1 MFYRFIKKVFQMF
14 FNIIK
19 ILFAI
24 FIIFFFAMI
33 NIELMFGSEF
43 SLQIIFYNIWNC
55 FFVAFLFYVF
65 FFKTKPIMHKLFVLL
80 LIIHLLLTTYLPEI
94 QKEFDIQDSLD
105 NSNYTEGAKINTRQ
119 GTITINKE
127 NCLKYDWKWDE
138 KRKMCKIA
146 R

>member
-43 SLQIIFYNIWNC
+43 SLQIIFYNIWSC

-80 LIIHLLLTTYLPEI
+80 LIIHLLFTTYLPEI

-119 GTITINKE
+119 GIITINKE
-127 NCLKYDWKWDE
+127 DCLKYDWKWDE
-138 KRKMCKIA
+138 KRKMCKV